1 MGEKVSVKVPVAF
14 RTTINIL
21 KPRLPLLT
29 LLFIIS
35 IAFILLAK
43 STHQV
48 IQTRSAS
55 IDSENLELPSLQTE
69 SATSQNTPITLEWQ
83 TLTVNPGDM
92 LSSVLARAGMDQ
104 SETQALLS
112 IKLCNQYL
120 RRLHPG
126 QNIKIQVNQQNQ
138 LIAYTQQIDQNRLIK
153 ITKNAQ
159 GLYYAII
166 EPMPLET
173 RVTFGQATISDSL
186 FISGIRAGMDD
197 SLIMN
202 LAEIFAYDI
211 DFALDIRPG
220 DSFSMLY
227 EEKYL
232 EGKKIGTG
240 PIVAA
245 EFNTQGRTYQAI
257 RYVDQ
262 YGKVDY
268 FSPTGRGLHKAF
280 IRTPVNYTRISSHF
294 NLKRQH
300 PILHKIRA
308 HKGVDYAAPRGTPVK
323 SVGDGVVSFL
333 GRKGGYGHT
342 LIIQHGQ
349 KQGKRYTTLYAHL
362 SRFATSLKEGH
373 KVKQGQVVAY
383 VGSSGLATAPH
394 LHYEFH
400 VDGIHRN
407 PLTVALPKSDGLQGL
422 QAPRFLEHARNV
434 LTLMAYH
441 EKMSNKTMLASNEY

>member
-1 MGEKVSVKVPVAF
+1 MGDKVSVKVPVAF
-14 RTTINIL
+14 RKTINML

-35 IAFILLAK
+35 IAFILLAN
-43 STHQV
+43 SAHQ
-48 IQTRSAS
+48 IIAQRSAS
-55 IDSENLELPSLQTE
+55 MDNENLELPPIQTE
-69 SATSQNTPITLEWQ
+69 SVTSQNTPITLEWQ

-92 LSSVLARAGMDQ
+92 LSSVLARAGVNQ

-112 IKLCNQYL
+112 IKLSNQHL

-126 QNIKIQVNQQNQ
+126 QNIKIQVNQQNE
-138 LIAYTQQIDQNRLIK
+138 LIAYTQEIDQNRLLK

-159 GLYYAII
+159 GLYHAII

-257 RYVDQ
+257 RYIDQ
-262 YGKVDY
+262 SGKVDY

-323 SVGDGVVSFL
+323 SVGEGVVSFL

-362 SRFATSLKEGH
+362 SRFATTLKVGH
-373 KVKQGQVVAY
+373 RVKQGQVVAY

-422 QAPRFLEHARNV
+422 QAPRFLAHARNV

-441 EKMSNKTMLASNEY
+441 EKISNNTMLASNEY